1 MPSPRRNE
9 MEYDRIRG
17 GDGRRYS
24 LYKANGPNKHAHHGH
39 GALFPENYAPRPGRP
54 NMKWHC
60 PVIGCNRAFRLLRD
74 LGEHFTTDHKGDIL
88 HDLRDGNFRKIG
100 NAGNRPPYVGYRSDN
115 PPSPIPLPHPSPPK
129 RPATDNSSSAA
140 VAVRTATPGL
150 FFKQEYSDDEDARPK
165 KTSYIILDHE
175 SDDHRSHQ
183 ENNSDSDDPDSADGK
198 QDTDSDSDESE
209 HTEKEHEVQ
218 QMEQQQRSDSHID
231 GDDDDSVQDRGS
243 DTWTYLNSLT
253 PEPIALPDDACVK
266 ELMKLPLLR
275 ELPFSWK
282 ARLSKKSWV
291 KNYCSLKTITAIMHF
306 LVGEDRDRKVCNG
319 LGCDTLGNDGLIS
332 ALSDFAIGSDAFH
345 GEYAFPRCIMLPDN
359 IMMSEAVVERIGINQ
374 CVNAY
379 YRRGKKV
386 PFPGRIFPRRLEV
399 PQTPKGRGNNRPY
412 SESSVLR
419 RQDRLPSLSVTPS
432 RSPKRK
438 ASSPEYEDELPS
450 YRLANPS
457 SPNKPAPWEQ
467 FTGFLPLR
475 SSPPRGHRSSQAAS
489 DVMVAHSSMYLA
501 SQPQK
506 RIKLVDHSGLGRGDF
521 AVLKLDGNDAGHV
534 LRVDQGS
541 GRMLNCSVA
550 KGKVDV
556 FLVVRGRGQAREE
569 MTFTAG
575 EDTHWVVKEGWACEV
590 TKFGG
595 EAGEAKVHVTGL
607 GVDEQSQE

>member
-1 MPSPRRNE
+1 MQRQVLGHTNTNLVGYLAS
-9 MEYDRIRG
+9 
-17 GDGRRYS
+17 
-24 LYKANGPNKHAHHGH
+24 GPNKHAHYGH

-54 NMKWHC
+54 NAKWHC
-60 PVIGCNRAFRLLRD
+60 PIIGCNRAFRLLRD
-74 LGEHFTTDHKGDIL
+74 LGEHFNTDHKGDIL

-115 PPSPIPLPHPSPPK
+115 PPSPIPLPPPSPPK
-129 RPATDNSSSAA
+129 RPAADNSSAGA
-140 VAVRTATPGL
+140 GAVRTATPGL
-150 FFKQEYSDDEDARPK
+150 FFKQEYSDDDDARPK
-165 KTSYIILDHE
+165 ETSYIILDHE
-175 SDDHRSHQ
+175 SDEWQ
-183 ENNSDSDDPDSADGK
+183 ESNSDNDDPDSADGK
-198 QDTDSDSDESE
+198 EDTDSDSDESE
-209 HTEKEHEVQ
+209 HTENENIVQ
-218 QMEQQQRSDSHID
+218 QREQQQFSDSHID
-231 GDDDDSVQDRGS
+231 NDDYSVHDHGS
-243 DTWTYLNSLT
+243 DIWAYLNSLT
-253 PEPIALPDDACVK
+253 PEPIAIPDDACIK
-266 ELMKLPLLR
+266 ELMKLPVLR

-291 KNYCSLKTITAIMHF
+291 KKYCSLKTITAIMHF

-332 ALSDFAIGSDAFH
+332 ALSDFAIGSDGFH

-359 IMMSEAVVERIGINQ
+359 TMMSEAVMERIGINQ

-419 RQDRLPSLSVTPS
+419 RQARLPSLSVTPS

-521 AVLKLDGNDAGHV
+521 AVLTLAGNDDGHV

-550 KGKVDV
+550 KGRVDV
-556 FLVVRGRGQAREE
+556 FLVVRGRGQAQEE

-575 EDTHWVVKEGWACEV
+575 EDTQWVVKEGWACEV
-590 TKFGG
+590 TKFQG
-595 EAGEAKVHVTGL
+595 EADEAKVHVTGL